1 MSDIH
6 PTAIIADGA
15 VLGQNVAIGP
25 YCVIGAQVTLEEGVV
40 LHSHVSIAGQT
51 RIGAGTCLYPFVSI
65 GQPAQIYKAPP
76 SVTGVEIGSG
86 CEIREHVTINCGSAR
101 GDGFTRIGKDCM
113 LMVGAHVAHDCLVGE
128 RVIFAN
134 NATLA
139 GHVSVGDQVFLGGL
153 CAVHQFS
160 RIGDHAMI
168 GGVTGVE
175 GDVIPYGLVMGDR
188 AVLKGLNLV
197 GLKRRGFSRE
207 QIHQLRN
214 AYADLFHGEGIFS
227 ERLDLVAASYAD
239 LESVQKIVTFI
250 RGAEKRSLVM
260 P

>member
-1 MSDIH
+1 VSNIH
-6 PTAIIADGA
+6 ATAIIGSGA
-15 VLGQNVAIGP
+15 KLGNNVTVGP
-25 YCVIGAQVTLEEGVV
+25 YCVVGDGVTLHDDVI
-40 LHSHVSIAGQT
+40 LRSHVCVDGQT
-51 RIGAGTCLYPFVSI
+51 TIGAGTSIYPFASI

-76 SVTGVEIGSG
+76 AATGVEIGSG
-86 CEIREHVTINCGSAR
+86 CEIREHVTINCGSSR

-113 LMVGAHVAHDCLVGE
+113 LMVGAHVAHDCTVGE

-139 GHVSVGDQVFLGGL
+139 GHVVVGDQVFLGGL
-153 CAVHQFS
+153 CAVHQFA
-160 RIGDHAMI
+160 RIGEQAMI

-175 GDVIPYGLVMGDR
+175 GDVIPHGLVMGDR

-197 GLKRRGFSRE
+197 GLKRRGFTRD
-207 QIHQLRN
+207 QIHNLRN
-214 AYADLFHGEGIFS
+214 AYMDLFHGDGIFAD
-227 ERLDLVAASYAD
+227 RLESVAVSYAD
-239 LESVQKIVTFI
+239 NETVQKIVTFV

>member
-1 MSDIH
+1 MSNIH
-6 PTAIIADGA
+6 ATAVIASGA
-15 VLGQNVAIGP
+15 NIGSNVKIGP
-25 YCVIGAQVTLEEGVV
+25 YCVIGENVSLHDDVV
-40 LHSHVSIAGQT
+40 LGAHVCVSGHTTIGTGTSI
-51 RIGAGTCLYPFVSI
+51 YPFASI

-76 SVTGVEIGSG
+76 APTGVVIGSG
-86 CEIREHVTINCGSAR
+86 CEIREHVTINCGSSR
-101 GDGFTRIGKDCM
+101 GDGFTRLGMDCM
-113 LMVGAHVAHDCLVGE
+113 LMVGAHVAHDCTVGD

-139 GHVSVGDQVFLGGL
+139 GHVSVGDNVFLGGL

-160 RIGDHAMI
+160 RIGEQAMI

-175 GDVIPYGLVMGDR
+175 GDVIPFGLVMGDR

-197 GLKRRGFSRE
+197 GLKRRGFSKD
-207 QIHQLRN
+207 QIHSMRN
-214 AYADLFHGEGIFS
+214 AYMDLFHGEGIFA
-227 ERLDLVAASYAD
+227 ERLEAVSTTYAD
-239 LESVQKIVTFI
+239 NETVQKIISFV